1 MNEICTLSDYWR
13 NPKADHIAEL
23 ASVLE
28 GCKSMIENMGGD
40 PSRVTWAIDGM
51 SRTYLDNAQVL
62 LDIAPLSPTDG
73 KVETPLETE
82 AVDEVIGYA
91 VHEAGHLLYS
101 REHAAWENTGGRGRR
116 GGKVTVKGGS
126 KTLNSQASID
136 WPQTQAALAEAKNI
150 LEDYYIDNHV
160 GIEWP
165 VLGEYIA
172 RARKHYETTAPET
185 NEIHNA
191 VATYPHRISR
201 QALQGLW
208 INVALYR
215 HLLPK
220 GSNPVTV
227 DAVKRLMDISKR
239 ALNTHDGATRAQM
252 AVEAANVLYEFGVIS
267 QQPPTTPTPPQGP
280 EGEPCD
286 DGDPT
291 DGDGEPSDGDGEAQD
306 SGQGDNPNPKGRNG
320 GSPAPDEPDS
330 TGETG
335 DGDAEG
341 EGEGEDEGE
350 GDGDANQESDN
361 PSEPNAGDEPVGDE
375 GETGDTGSA
384 DGENDAETEGES
396 DEDGAPGNSDSPS
409 GEEAGN
415 DSDGS
420 DGDGNGSEGSEEGS
434 DSGQSGGNG
443 SGTDDRNL
451 EHQIQDILNQGENP
465 NKANGNRGYTLSGFD
480 NRARQGLTM
489 DEVQEIEDAVT
500 QNLEVLTDLLDVLP
514 NQYTGQKPRVVALD
528 AEYDG
533 AIEARYKD
541 LTRKETKE
549 VKEIFRKQR
558 DVADRWL
565 FGQPKGRFDDKRLH
579 KPFLGDPNFRKQRA
593 VVSKPDMTVGLLLDV
608 SGSMGRFMP
617 LVYQTATIFSEGLLN
632 ESGINFS
639 AWTYT
644 STGQGVALTRVADS
658 ALGKLHL
665 NVVNQGGGTP
675 SGEAIMGAAELMAR
689 SRTKHRLLIHFTDG
703 STSINDTQKAV
714 AFAEKRGVSVFCIAL
729 DEQGLHAQYGEG
741 NFTVI
746 NSVPELPQAVSD
758 MLKQLAK

>member
-1 MNEICTLSDYWR
+1 MKEICTLSDYWR
-13 NPKADHIAEL
+13 QAKSDHIAEL

-40 PSRVTWAIDGM
+40 PSRVTWAMDGQ

-62 LDIAPLSPTDG
+62 LDVAPLNPTNG
-73 KVETPLETE
+73 KVETPLNTD
-82 AVDEVIGYA
+82 AVAEVIGYS

-101 REHAAWENTGGRGRR
+101 REHAPWEDPGMRRGRR
-116 GGKVTVKGGS
+116 GGKVTVKGAS
-126 KTLNSQASID
+126 KTLNSEATID
-136 WPQTQAALAEAKNI
+136 WPATQSALAETKNI

-172 RARKHYETTAPET
+172 RARKHYECTVPET

-191 VATYPHRISR
+191 VATYPYRISR
-201 QALQGLW
+201 HSLQGLW

-215 HLLPK
+215 HLLPV
-220 GSNPVTV
+220 GSNPTTV

-239 ALNTHDGATRAQM
+239 ALNTHDGAKRAQM
-252 AVEAANVLYEFGVIS
+252 AVEAANVLYEFGTQS
-267 QQPPTTPTPPQGP
+267 EKPPTPTTPEPP

-291 DGDGEPSDGDGEAQD
+291 DGEGDPGEGDGEAQD
-306 SGQGDNPNPKGRNG
+306 SGQGDNPNPDGGCG
-320 GSPAPDEPDS
+320 GSPAPDQPDS

-341 EGEGEDEGE
+341 EGEGEGEGE
-350 GDGDANQESDN
+350 PGEGGDQESDN
-361 PSEPNAGDEPVGDE
+361 PSEPKAGNQPVDDEGEAGDE
-375 GETGDTGSA
+375 GSA
-384 DGENDAETEGES
+384 DGEGDGETEGES
-396 DEDGAPGNSDSPS
+396 DEDGAPGDSDSPS
-409 GEEAGN
+409 GEEAGE

-420 DGDGNGSEGSEEGS
+420 DGDGNGSQGSEEGDDS
-434 DSGQSGGNG
+434 EKPGDDGSGQDG
-443 SGTDDRNL
+443 RNL
-451 EHQIQDILNQGENP
+451 ENRIQDILDQGENP
-465 NKANGNRGYTLSGFD
+465 NKANGARGYSLNGFD
-480 NRARQGLTM
+480 NRTREGLTP
-489 DEVQEIEDAVT
+489 DDVQEIEDAVT
-500 QNLEVLTDLLDVLP
+500 QNLEVLTDLLDTQP
-514 NQYTGQKPRVVALD
+514 NYNGEKPRVVAVD

-533 AIEARYKD
+533 VIEARYKD
-541 LTRKETKE
+541 MSRKEIKE
-549 VKEIFRKQR
+549 VSDLFRKQR

-644 STGQGVALTRVADS
+644 SAGQGVVLTRVADS

-665 NVVNQGGGTP
+665 KVAAQGGGTP
-675 SGEAIMGAAELMAR
+675 SGEAIMGAAELLAR
-689 SRTKHRLLIHFTDG
+689 ARTKHRLLIHFTDG
-703 STSINDTQKAV
+703 STNVADTQKAV
-714 AFAEKRGVSVFCIAL
+714 AFAEKHGVKVFCIAL
-729 DEQGLHAQYGEG
+729 DSFGLHEQYGEG
-741 NFTVI
+741 NYTVI
-746 NSVPELPQAVSD
+746 NSVPELPKAVSD